1 MENKTKLNISQAA
14 DLSGFSRTH
23 IHKLIKKGDLTAE
36 GPAGRKVIDL
46 SELARLYP
54 HVLTGE
60 PKPNSK
66 VTRNETS
73 QVTSILQSQIERLER
88 ELDAMRQERDSEKRA
103 REREQ
108 EEARL
113 EREKLHSIIERQTYM
128 LAPPKDTEP
137 KKTFWQRWFG

>member
-66 VTRNETS
+66 VRHPR
-73 QVTSILQSQIERLER
+73 QSRW
-88 ELDAMRQERDSEKRA
+88 LDERD
-103 REREQ
+103 
-108 EEARL
+108 RL
-113 EREKLHSIIERQTYM
+113 KGGRFLLR
-128 LAPPKDTEP
+128 
-137 KKTFWQRWFG
+137 F